1 MHRTDDAVEIER
13 LVNVLVAE
21 GYFAYCR
28 WDGTVPLLFALGEKK
43 THSVDVRR
51 RGQHVA
57 VHYWFGYPDDDFI
70 REERFQAFA
79 ETVAPVRA
87 WLARDTPS

>member
-13 LVNVLVAE
+13 LVNVLVPE

-51 RGQHVA
+51 RERHVA

-70 REERFQAFA
+70 REERFQTFA
-79 ETVAPVRA
+79 ETLAPVRA